1 MADLTLKGV
10 LTFAESLLLLSP
22 ASHSDGIINTNGW
35 YGYEELKS
43 GWYMRYLHVTNFERR
58 LRTL

>member
-1 MADLTLKGV
+1 MTPGEV
-10 LTFAESLLLLSP
+10 LSLRVRTFAEGLLLLSP
-22 ASHSDGIINTNGW
+22 ASLWAVHINGW

-58 LRTL
+58 L